1 MVNRFGN
8 PILGPGELYDINNKV
23 VKGELGILPK
33 TNQGNLIKLNV
44 NTEPLTQNIEK
55 ENQNDINNNNISY
68 KTPKPRLNE
77 TNKNNNNDL
86 NDNNNKK
93 DNLIP
98 LNIKPLIGSDGKPIR
113 DKNNNQILLDKNGNK
128 IQDPNIKLLI
138 DKSGFP
144 VFNTLGQS
152 ILLDKERNPLN
163 VDEDINQ
170 IPEDKNM
177 IKNNNNKYPELK
189 ESKKKIRSGKNRKKK
204 KIIMMK

>member
-1 MVNRFGN
+1 MKPIILDNDKPLVNEENKPYLGIDNVIMVNRFGN

-55 ENQNDINNNNISY
+55 ENQTDINNNNISY

-98 LNIKPLIGSDGKPIR
+98 LNIKTLIGSDGKPIR
-113 DKNNNQILLDKNGNK
+113 DKNNNQILLDKNDNK

-144 VFNTLGQS
+144 VFNTLA
-152 ILLDKERNPLN
+152 
-163 VDEDINQ
+163 
-170 IPEDKNM
+170 
-177 IKNNNNKYPELK
+177 
-189 ESKKKIRSGKNRKKK
+189 
-204 KIIMMK
+204 